1 MTKDHVNAIMRVTG
15 AGLTSYN
22 DADIAMAMPFEKES
36 QGAARTYAESKV
48 GKDRFP
54 K

>member
-1 MTKDHVNAIMRVTG
+1 MTKDHVNAITRDG

-22 DADIAMAMPFEKES
+22 DADIAMAMPSEKES
-36 QGAARTYAESKV
+36 QAAAHTYAESKV
-48 GKDRFP
+48 GKDRRP